1 MRGQMDRNAPDPRP
15 RGSRN
20 VEDRLRV
27 LMPHIE
33 AELRKLLE
41 SRTNFKM
48 TVNGTAGGGAV
59 EVEIVKRVRVT

>member
-1 MRGQMDRNAPDPRP
+1 M
-15 RGSRN
+15 
-20 VEDRLRV
+20 

-48 TVNGTAGGGAV
+48 TLHASAGGGAV
-59 EVEIVKRVRVT
+59 ELEIVKRVRVT